1 MNYFRIKIKQ
11 VFIILGHFIIIN
23 CNAQTNYHWHHLN
36 QGISLGNP
44 VTGFINGMLP
54 DSSSGKLIVFGTF
67 SNNTSI
73 HNMAIWDGNQQ
84 WLQYGDYNQFDALS
98 TEIRTAIYFHDT
110 LFFSELFGGTACPS
124 PRSNPGLMY
133 YSGTQICQLNG
144 GFMTFGSGGGLT
156 WINSMVN
163 YKDTLYV
170 GGNFQIANL
179 MTSYQ
184 DTTNFIAKLTGDQF
198 IQIGLGNLNGCVHSQ
213 TFGLITKLYLSNS
226 NIVVVGFFDTAG
238 GQPKYNISLT
248 DGNNWLYIS
257 DFPFYIYDV
266 ISWNNDLYILS
277 DALYKLAGNAWV
289 QIAQFANGANPGFAT
304 CLEVFNGELV
314 VGGGFTTVNGFPAN
328 CIAKFNG
335 TTWDNMDGGT
345 TSFTPEVR
353 DLLSWNGSLYACG
366 RFDQMGTVQANKIAR
381 WGLTSSLVDVESKID
396 LKILTNPCH
405 EQLQISIGFSSTPL
419 PFELLDAR
427 GRLTL
432 NGNLNAGANEIN
444 INGVS
449 PGVYIIHQQ
458 QNKFKPMRVLVY

>member
-73 HNMAIWDGNQQ
+73 NNMAIWDGNQQ

-110 LFFSELFGGTACPS
+110 LFFSELYGSASCPS
-124 PRSNPGLMY
+124 NKSNPGLMY
-133 YSGTQICQLNG
+133 YSGTQICHFNG
-144 GFMTFGSGGGLT
+144 GFCNTIQGPT
-156 WINSMVN
+156 WIFSFTS
-163 YKDTLYV
+163 YKDTLYAT
-170 GGNFQIANL
+170 GNFRNANCG
-179 MTSYQ
+179 TINQ
-184 DTTNFIAKLTGDQF
+184 DSTFFIAKLSGGNFTSVGN
-198 IQIGLGNLNGCVHSQ
+198 GNTLGI
-213 TFGLITKLYLSNS
+213 FGTHGATSGFKLYSNPTDLF
-226 NIVVVGFFDTAG
+226 VTGFFTQVNG
-238 GQPKYNISLT
+238 LSQNNIART
-248 DGNNWLYIS
+248 DGINWLLV
-257 DFPFYIYDV
+257 PEANAPVYDI

-381 WGLTSSLVDVESKID
+381 WGLTSSLVDMESKID

-405 EQLQISIGFSSTPL
+405 EQLQISMGFSSTPL